1 MSSMKVVVASQAKCI
16 NQYKNLK
23 RKVLNCDAN
32 IYFNK
37 QCLSYGLTPKYADIR
52 VPNTSRAAQYTQQKL
67 IRIRLR
73 DEIKFLYIRKSEY
86 NKQLYQ
92 THLKVANEWGMVGQ
106 NIIFNDI
113 KNALHK
119 ELQQKYN
126 NIHKKLSS
134 LKATQL
140 KSTYTGSPISFYPRV
155 INHTAINL
163 STEELA
169 LLNKGLKYNLH
180 HKPRQWITTLTLE
193 AETAISAL
201 PPSDQD
207 PIRYLVNKQ
216 IQHLIQN
223 TEEKSRKCTREY
235 RERRTLHQLRRKLEF
250 NKATIVKAD
259 KGNSVV
265 ITYLDEYFKIQTFID
280 DNNFLSTNRDLTSKY
295 KVCPKS

>member
-1 MSSMKVVVASQAKCI
+1 
-16 NQYKNLK
+16 
-23 RKVLNCDAN
+23 
-32 IYFNK
+32 
-37 QCLSYGLTPKYADIR
+37 
-52 VPNTSRAAQYTQQKL
+52 
-67 IRIRLR
+67 
-73 DEIKFLYIRKSEY
+73 
-86 NKQLYQ
+86 
-92 THLKVANEWGMVGQ
+92 MVGQ

-113 KNALHK
+113 ENALHK

-207 PIRYLVNKQ
+207 PIRYLVSKQ
-216 IQHLIQN
+216 IQHLQN

-280 DNNFLSTNRDLTSKY
+280 DNFSSTNRDLTSIY